1 MSTKDLF
8 ETRSH
13 TRDFEASSNRI
24 QWKISITV
32 VTTIAW
38 LAFSLYWI
46 AFIWAKYNAFQ
57 NIILL
62 TVFFLVFSAI
72 NALLWIFK

>member
-1 MSTKDLF
+1 MSAKDVF
-8 ETRSH
+8 ETRNYK
-13 TRDFEASSNRI
+13 RDFEVSSNRI

-38 LAFSLYWI
+38 LTFSLYWI
-46 AFIWAKYNAFQ
+46 AFIWEKYNAFQ

-62 TVFFLVFSAI
+62 IIFFLVFSAV